1 MKNALLCMIA
11 AVAAT
16 WMGFGERKEFS
27 LPRAYAYSPA
37 FISTISSPGHA
48 ELVIFPFYGKA
59 FEVPIRS
66 ASGGFQ
72 FSSDGTALYGACSPR
87 SPESASDERPRI
99 ALCRVDL
106 YAGTTTPV
114 LPSPS
119 GMRGYSSAVSNRGD
133 HIVFSGVDPRES
145 EAFGLFELTVPEGKV
160 RTILRQADK
169 RPQSPWMNLSLSPDN
184 ERAVRTHDGR
194 VELIDIARGLA
205 EPLDGAFF
213 MAAWSPDGKWLA
225 VVEKGEKGRTIL
237 LDAKTLA
244 RQRSFGPSE
253 LGWSPDSRYLLGFKP
268 CGAYSGTLEAINVEN
283 GEKAVIES
291 SQCRV
296 NQATTGWVR
305 SDLAER

>member
-1 MKNALLCMIA
+1 MKNVLLCLIA
-11 AVAAT
+11 AVAVT
-16 WMGFGERKEFS
+16 WMGFGRREDS
-27 LPRAYAYSPA
+27 NLPRGYAYSPA
-37 FISTISSPGHA
+37 FISTLRSPGHT
-48 ELVIFPFYGKA
+48 ELEVFPFYGKA
-59 FEVPIRS
+59 FHVPIRS

-72 FSSDGTALYGACSPR
+72 YSSDGTALYGACSPR
-87 SPESASDERPRI
+87 SPDSTSDERPRI

-106 YAGTTTPV
+106 YAGTATPV
-114 LPSPS
+114 APSPS

-184 ERAVRTHDGR
+184 ERAVGTHDGR
-194 VELIDIARGLA
+194 VELIDIARGSA

-213 MAAWSPDGKWLA
+213 IAAWSPDGKWLA
-225 VVEKGEKGRTIL
+225 AVEKGEKGRTIL

-244 RQRSFGPSE
+244 RRRTLGPSE
-253 LGWSPDSRYLLGFKP
+253 VDWSPDSRYILAVEP
-268 CGAYSGTLEAINVEN
+268 CGPYSGTFSAMSVET
-283 GEKAVIES
+283 GERTVIAS
-291 SQCRV
+291 SKCRV

-305 SDLAER
+305 SDLTER